1 MSNSE
6 PSNLRPKDKLQ
17 DDQQC
22 LGVAIELPSIDR
34 HHSREVVIDDN
45 VVHANQIEED
55 PSFVERSF
63 TYLGEKGEQAKDWAN
78 VIKEKLYIPGFSGAL
93 NFVSQK

>member
-1 MSNSE
+1 MSDSALLH
-6 PSNLRPKDKLQ
+6 PRPKDKLQ

-34 HHSREVVIDDN
+34 HLPREVVIDDN
-45 VVHANQIEED
+45 VVHANQTEQA

-63 TYLGEKGEQAKDWAN
+63 IYLGEKGELAKDWVS
-78 VIKEKLYIPGFSGAL
+78 VIKDKLYIPGFSGAL